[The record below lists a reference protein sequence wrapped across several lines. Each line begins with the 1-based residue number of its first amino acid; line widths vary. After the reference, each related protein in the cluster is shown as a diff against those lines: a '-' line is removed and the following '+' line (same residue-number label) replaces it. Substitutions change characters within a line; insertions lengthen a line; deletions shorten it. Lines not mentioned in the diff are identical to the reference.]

1 MTPRLRLLDRVAWD
15 GTEIPGDRPAAL
27 LAGLASHPHGL
38 ADATLTAQV
47 WGEEQPDRP
56 TKALQVLVSR
66 LRSLDRSL
74 VVRREGGYRLGVGRG
89 DVNAT
94 MDSDLRFF
102 NVLFIVYGLAFVW
115 AARDLRGRAAA
126 VDLLGLIFFVGGLV
140 RFLAWAA
147 SGTPSWFYVA
157 MIPVELVVPV
167 VNYVWLRAFVAGG
180 SPRSAELGDRDR
192 TAV

>member
-1 MTPRLRLLDRVAWD
+1 MERVLRGWLVLFGVVVVAI
-15 GTEIPGDRPAAL
+15 GV
-27 LAGLASHPHGL
+27 SHLFVG
-38 ADATLTAQV
+38 QV
-47 WGEEQPDRP
+47 
-56 TKALQVLVSR
+56 TYI
-66 LRSLDRSL
+66 
-74 VVRREGGYRLGVGRG
+74 GGG

-115 AARDLRGRAAA
+115 AARDLRGRAREI
-126 VDLLGLIFFVGGLV
+126 DLLGLIFFVGGLV

-147 SGTPSWFYVA
+147 SGTPSWFYIA

-167 VNYVWLRAFVAGG
+167 VNYVWLRAVVADGRG
-180 SPRSAELGDRDR
+180 ARSVELGDRDR